1 MWGGSVLYTDNVD
14 ISVLISIKTILE
26 KVIKFISENPE
37 TCGGS
42 VKDGPCLHRRNLF
55 ARPHISL
62 LSGFFKT
69 LKFIYFKHL
78 RGVSKPSFGVKE
90 VVKLSKEEARAL
102 LRELR
107 LRPWQLPWIRSRDP
121 LVNLVGAKPG
131 DIIKIVRESPTAGEI
146 VVYRLVVPG

>member
-1 MWGGSVLYTDNVD
+1 M
-14 ISVLISIKTILE
+14 
-26 KVIKFISENPE
+26 
-37 TCGGS
+37 
-42 VKDGPCLHRRNLF
+42 
-55 ARPHISL
+55 
-62 LSGFFKT
+62 
-69 LKFIYFKHL
+69 
-78 RGVSKPSFGVKE
+78 SKPSFGVKE

-131 DIIKIVRESPTAGEI
+131 DIIKIVRESPTVGEI